1 MTFQGL
7 MIQFCNK
14 LKPIRNSEVCFFF
27 YKTLKSFKDKT
38 TIQTCTGS
46 AISGITCLA
55 GTGISPGAI
64 ATGGQGRVTVVGTTA
79 FVYI

>member
-14 LKPIRNSEVCFFF
+14 LKPIRNSEDFIFT
-27 YKTLKSFKDKT
+27 KLLPSFKDKT